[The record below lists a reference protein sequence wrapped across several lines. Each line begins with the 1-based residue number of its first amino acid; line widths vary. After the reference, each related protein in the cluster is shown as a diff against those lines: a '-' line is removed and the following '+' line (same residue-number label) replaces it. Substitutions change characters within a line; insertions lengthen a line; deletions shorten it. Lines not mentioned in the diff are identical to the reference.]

1 MILAVLPGIAV
12 SSNGDNN
19 IMADS
24 VIKSCEINGP
34 DCQETNDLRTYA
46 GMIVCGNCY
55 AIEMGLLKQNNTPQA
70 QTERVEISN
79 NKMAIAIEASRAVDN
94 AIQVRTD
101 LFNAATTSIIE
112 LKAQIDA
119 NPEITNKPYALAEEL
134 TRRFEHHKQVVFELS
149 EQIVAAG
156 NNQKAIQVYLNQL
169 ANSLRAEERE
179 KLKIADI
186 NYKPNPVKPVKTK
199 AVKTTGTSKKLDK
212 SELKKYAA
220 ELGVSEFT
228 LQMLCVS
235 KGISPEMAANQ
246 LRKSINEAKS
256 ET

>member
-1 MILAVLPGIAV
+1 
-12 SSNGDNN
+12 
-19 IMADS
+19 MADS
-24 VIKSCEINGP
+24 VIKSCEIGGP
-34 DCQETNDLRTYA
+34 DCQETNDLRTYG

-55 AIEMGLLKQNNTPQA
+55 AIEMGLLKTNATPEAQA
-70 QTERVEISN
+70 ERVEISN
-79 NKMAIAIEASRAVDN
+79 NKMAIALEASRAVDN

-112 LKAQIDA
+112 LKATIDA
-119 NPEITNKPYALAEEL
+119 NADITNKPYALAEEL
-134 TRRFEHHKQVVFELS
+134 TKRFEHHKQVVFELS

-156 NNQKAIQVYLNQL
+156 NSQKAIQIYLNQL

-199 AVKTTGTSKKLDK
+199 SIKTTGSTKKLDK
-212 SELKKYAA
+212 VELRKYAA

-235 KGISPEMAANQ
+235 KGISPETAANQ

-256 ET
+256 EA

>member
-1 MILAVLPGIAV
+1 M
-12 SSNGDNN
+12 SE
-19 IMADS
+19 S
-24 VIKSCEINGP
+24 VIKSCEIGGP
-34 DCQETNDLRTYA
+34 DCQETNDLRTYG

-55 AIEMGLLKQNNTPQA
+55 AIEMGLLKTNATPAA
-70 QTERVEISN
+70 QQERIEVSN
-79 NKMAIAIEASRAVDN
+79 NKMAIALEASRAVDN

-112 LKAQIDA
+112 LKAQIDGNA
-119 NPEITNKPYALAEEL
+119 DITNKPYALAEEL
-134 TRRFEHHKQVVFELS
+134 TKRFEHHKQVVFELS

-156 NNQKAIQVYLNQL
+156 NSQKAIQIYLNQL

-199 AVKTTGTSKKLDK
+199 AIKTTGSTKKLDK
-212 SELKKYAA
+212 TELRKYAA

-235 KGISPEMAANQ
+235 KGISPETAANQ

-256 ET
+256 EA

>member
-1 MILAVLPGIAV
+1 
-12 SSNGDNN
+12 
-19 IMADS
+19 MADS

-55 AIEMGLLKQNNTPQA
+55 AIEMGLLKQNNAPAA
-70 QTERVEISN
+70 QQVRVEESTN
-79 NKMAIAIEASRAVDN
+79 RTLENIALQKSREVDN

-101 LFNAATTSIIE
+101 LFNAATTSIVE
-112 LKAQIDA
+112 LKATIDA
-119 NPEITNKPYALAEEL
+119 NAEITNKPYALAEEL
-134 TRRFEHHKQVVFELS
+134 TKRFEHYKQVVFELS

-169 ANSLRAEERE
+169 ANQLRAEERE

-199 AVKTTGTSKKLDK
+199 SVKTTGTSKKLDK
-212 SELKKYAA
+212 AELKKYAA

-235 KGISPEMAANQ
+235 KGITPEMAANQ

-256 ET
+256 E

>member
-1 MILAVLPGIAV
+1 MT
-12 SSNGDNN
+12 
-19 IMADS
+19 DS
-24 VIKSCEINGP
+24 VIKSCEIAGP
-34 DCQETNDLRTYA
+34 DCLTTIDLRTYA

-55 AIEMGLLKQNNTPQA
+55 AIEMGLLKTNATPEKQ
-70 QTERVEISN
+70 QERVEISN
-79 NKMAIAIEASRAVDN
+79 NKMAIALEVSRAVDN

-112 LKAQIDA
+112 LKAQIDGNA
-119 NPEITNKPYALAEEL
+119 DITNKPYALAEEL
-134 TRRFEHHKQVVFELS
+134 TKRFEHHKQVVFELS

-156 NNQKAIQVYLNQL
+156 NSQKAIQIYLNQL
-169 ANSLRAEERE
+169 ANQLRAEERE

-199 AVKTTGTSKKLDK
+199 SVKTTGTSKKLDK
-212 SELKKYAA
+212 AELKKYAT

-228 LQMLCVS
+228 LQMVCVS
-235 KGISPEMAANQ
+235 QGISPEMAANK

-256 ET
+256 EA

>member
-1 MILAVLPGIAV
+1 
-12 SSNGDNN
+12 
-19 IMADS
+19 MADS
-24 VIKSCEINGP
+24 VIKSCEIGGP
-34 DCQETNDLRTYA
+34 DCQETNDLRTYG

-55 AIEMGLLKQNNTPQA
+55 AIEMGLLKTNATPAA
-70 QTERVEISN
+70 QQERIEVSN
-79 NKMAIAIEASRAVDN
+79 NKMAIALEASRAVDN

-112 LKAQIDA
+112 LKATIDSDESIA
-119 NPEITNKPYALAEEL
+119 NKPYALAEEL
-134 TRRFEHHKQVVFELS
+134 TKRFEHHKQVVFELS

-156 NNQKAIQVYLNQL
+156 NSQKAIQIYLNQL

-199 AVKTTGTSKKLDK
+199 AIKTTGSTKKLDK
-212 SELKKYAA
+212 VELRKYAA

-235 KGISPEMAANQ
+235 KGISPETAANQ

-256 ET
+256 EA